1 MKLDVFSLVVL
12 LGALQALFF
21 GIYLLF
27 SRSPNKLQQRSLAIF
42 ILILSYNGFETL
54 NWSSGLTSLV
64 YVFSFFPFVLVF
76 GLGPALYLYYRSF
89 RSSDPVRHPRYYY
102 LVIWVLLAFRAVLV
116 VLWVMYA
123 QSGRSLAGL
132 IEIDNKYGMIAEPLS
147 VASYVIYYILAAG
160 VYRKLRRE
168 LAGDDA
174 SLVLRWLGTL
184 LIVTGIF
191 ALVWLVTVFSPY
203 VTGIW
208 DGRQYYVIEVLLV
221 IFIYWIGFA
230 GYHRTKVIY
239 VAQQKKT
246 QSYFDNLSKDE
257 IDGSL
262 AALQK
267 AMEQDKLYLDPD
279 LNISALAAQTGIN
292 AKTLSSVLNQRLNK
306 GFNEY
311 VNAYRVEAVKSKILN
326 PANSHL
332 TITGIAF
339 ECGFNSQPTFQRAF
353 KAATGMTPKEFQSK
367 HR

>member
-27 SRSPNKLQQRSLAIF
+27 SCSPNKLQKQSLAIF

-54 NWSSGLTSLV
+54 NWSSGLTSV
-64 YVFSFFPFVLVF
+64 TYVFGFFPFVLVF

-89 RSSDPVRHPRYYY
+89 RNTDPVRRPYRYY
-102 LVIWVLLAFRAVLV
+102 LVIWVLMAFRVVLV
-116 VLWVMYA
+116 VLWVIYA
-123 QSGRSLAGL
+123 QSGRSREGL
-132 IEIDNKYGMIAEPLS
+132 IKADNFYGMIAEPLS
-147 VASYVIYYILAAG
+147 VASYVVYYVLAAG
-160 VYRKLRRE
+160 VYRKLRNERTGE
-168 LAGDDA
+168 DNA
-174 SLVLRWLGTL
+174 LVIRWLGTL
-184 LIVTGIF
+184 LIVTGVF

-208 DGRQYYVIEVLLV
+208 DGRQYYVVEILLV

-257 IDGSL
+257 ISDSL

-279 LNISALAAQTGIN
+279 LNISALSAHTGISS
-292 AKTLSSVLNQRLNK
+292 KTLSSVLNQQLNK

-311 VNAYRVEAVKSKILN
+311 VNAYRVEAVKSKILI

-367 HR
+367 HQ